1 MTCSKR
7 EEVSME
13 KYFRTDGALL
23 KFLSKLTDFL
33 ILDMLVLIFCIPVI
47 TIGPALTAAY
57 YVSLKEVRNE
67 EDSVIKS
74 FWKSFR
80 QNFLQSFLVEVLLA
94 AVGGFLYLDITT
106 AYHNADDS
114 MFYRILFYVVIGA
127 IAIVFATFIYI
138 FPIISRFE
146 NTLFNQIKN
155 SLLMAVSRIIQT
167 VVMVVLSAGFLYF
180 SIMYPTLI
188 PFTVIMMIYVNSYI
202 IERIFRIYIPED
214 EKEKNPDDFHMDM
227 DYNIN
232 APAQATIDED
242 VADSITTESKIE
254 SKTENKIEN

>member
-1 MTCSKR
+1 
-7 EEVSME
+7 ME

-23 KFLSKLTDFL
+23 RFLSKVTDFL
-33 ILDMLVLIFCIPVI
+33 ILDMLVLIFCIPVV

-57 YVSLKEVRNE
+57 YVALKEVRNE
-67 EDSVIKS
+67 EDSVIKD

-80 QNFLQSFLVEVLLA
+80 QNLLQSFLIEVLLA
-94 AVGGFLYLDITT
+94 AIGGFLYLDITT

-127 IAIVFATFIYI
+127 IAIVFAMFIYI

-180 SIMYPTLI
+180 SVMYPTLI
-188 PFTVIMMIYVNSYI
+188 AFTVVMMIYVNSYI

-214 EKEKNPDDFHMDM
+214 EKEKNPDDFHVDM

-232 APAQATIDED
+232 KPEQVTVDED
-242 VADSITTESKIE
+242 AASIVE
-254 SKTENKIEN
+254 TENKMKN